1 MLKIFLIGF
10 FTICTTSG
18 FSQNNKLGTSD
29 PDAKVILDKVSAKF
43 KTYKTVT
50 ANFTLSITNASEKV
64 EGTKTGVVY
73 MKGSKYRVNISGQEI
88 YSDGDNIWTYD
99 KSANEVQLTKFD
111 ASSNTITPQK
121 MFTNFYDK
129 DFLYKLNG
137 EKKEGNKTV
146 QEIEL
151 TPVDKTKTFFKVLI
165 YVDKTTN
172 NIVSS
177 MVFEKNGNHY
187 IYNVTSIKTNT
198 NLPDSLFTFDTKKY
212 PNAEVIDLR

>member
-1 MLKIFLIGF
+1 MFKIFFVGL
-10 FTICTTSG
+10 FTFYAGTV
-18 FSQNNKLGTSD
+18 FSQNNSLGTSD

-50 ANFTLSITNASEKV
+50 ANFTLSITNSSDKV

-88 YSDGDNIWTYD
+88 YSDGNNIWTYD

-111 ASSNTITPQK
+111 PSSNTITPQK
-121 MFTNFYDK
+121 MFTNFYDQ

-137 EKKEGNKTV
+137 EKKEGNKV
-146 QEIEL
+146 LQEIEL
-151 TPVDKTKTFFKVLI
+151 TPVDKTKTFFKVLL
-165 YVDKTTN
+165 YVDKASK

-177 MVFEKNGNHY
+177 KVFEKNGNHY
-187 IYNVTSIKTNT
+187 IYKVTSMKTNT
-198 NLPDSLFTFDTKKY
+198 NVPDSLFSFDKNSHPK
-212 PNAEVIDLR
+212 AEIIDLR